1 MRWYEKIPWW
11 GWVILLVA
19 VMLAMALILKVEKVG
34 KSESEKVEKLQYDS
48 TSIVHEIKTEEEHI
62 YHIDDKIK
70 VTVPGGTVIGDS
82 GDLVIEVERKDEIV
96 EKETIEDKK
105 IEVVVIDKDND
116 RELPGRKNMDS
127 RLRGN
132 DEGSGS
138 DDGDKQDVG
147 KRIRVCAGPVYNLN
161 EGAVGGIAGL
171 AARIWKGIHLAAGIE
186 TTDFR
191 RFGVTVGPAI
201 RVANVLGVEVMV
213 MAGYSH
219 RESIIA
225 GVTICR

>member
-1 MRWYEKIPWW
+1 MRWYEKIPWYV
-11 GWVILLVA
+11 WVMLLMA
-19 VMLAMALILKVEKVG
+19 VMLGIALLLRDGGDREPADQVEEPHDTT
-34 KSESEKVEKLQYDS
+34 S
-48 TSIVHEIKTEEEHI
+48 SIVHEIKTEEEHI

-213 MAGYSH
+213 LAGYSH

>member
-1 MRWYEKIPWW
+1 MRWYEKIPWYV
-11 GWVILLVA
+11 WVMLLMA
-19 VMLAMALILKVEKVG
+19 VMLGIALLLRDGGDREPADQVEEPHDTT
-34 KSESEKVEKLQYDS
+34 S
-48 TSIVHEIKTEEEHI
+48 SIVHEIKTEEEHI

-138 DDGDKQDVG
+138 DEGDKQEVG

-161 EGAVGGIAGL
+161 EGASRMLKWL
-171 AARIWKGIHLAAGIE
+171 AW
-186 TTDFR
+186 
-191 RFGVTVGPAI
+191 
-201 RVANVLGVEVMV
+201 V
-213 MAGYSH
+213 MAYASPLWITG
-219 RESIIA
+219 ES
-225 GVTICR
+225 